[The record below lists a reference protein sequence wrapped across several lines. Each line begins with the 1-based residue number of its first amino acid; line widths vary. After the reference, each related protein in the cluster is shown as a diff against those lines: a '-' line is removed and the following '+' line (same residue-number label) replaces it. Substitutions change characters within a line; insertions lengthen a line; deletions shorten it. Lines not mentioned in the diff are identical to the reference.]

1 MGMRRWG
8 GALGALALV
17 ALLVGCGGSSDEGGP
32 DAPPL
37 PPTQPQPGAPDAGPG
52 TPDAGPGTPDAGPN
66 VPDGGTAGGS
76 LGWSRENA
84 YLGTAWGM
92 RALES
97 AGDGSFV
104 VWTYCLRSCTGDTA
118 NPKVSLRHRL
128 QAFRADGT
136 PTWTFT
142 FPRQVGVTS
151 LEVSRS
157 GRVVVGGT
165 YVEPPDFGGGPLRAP
180 PPPIEGGFFV
190 LALSPEGQ
198 HLWSRGFTAEPS
210 DARVRN
216 RSFQLRVAADDAD
229 HLVAVGRWAGPLN
242 LGGETLGSRD
252 YGISFLFAARFDAG
266 GRHLWSRSLRGE
278 GAGGD
283 LSVEALGTDAAGHL
297 ALGGTA
303 GRPGAPL
310 GNADW
315 DTEGGEPYALSLSAA
330 DGSTRWTRRLEGTRG
345 ALTDVAR
352 MPEGGLA
359 FAGHHLERGFS
370 FAGQSF
376 PEPRGL
382 DALLLAVTSTGEPRW
397 ARSFRGASREEQ
409 PELVSD
415 AQGNLTLGVV
425 ADGALELGGARFEPR
440 PRDEPRGE
448 LYLGH
453 YGADGRHLWS
463 RLVGNHTRF
472 SSALRNYGLGTQPDG
487 SVVYGVQM
495 TRESAFELDGRTFN
509 TAPGTDQLFLQF
521 RP

>member
-1 MGMRRWG
+1 
-8 GALGALALV
+8 
-17 ALLVGCGGSSDEGGP
+17 
-32 DAPPL
+32 
-37 PPTQPQPGAPDAGPG
+37 
-52 TPDAGPGTPDAGPN
+52 
-66 VPDGGTAGGS
+66 
-76 LGWSRENA
+76 
-84 YLGTAWGM
+84 M

-97 AGDGSFV
+97 AADGSFV
-104 VWTYCLRSCTGDTA
+104 VWTYCLRSCTGEFA

-128 QAFRADGT
+128 QGFRADGT
-136 PTWTFT
+136 PTWTLT
-142 FPRQVGVTS
+142 FPRQVGITS
-151 LEVSRS
+151 LEVSPS
-157 GRVVVGGT
+157 GRVLVGGT

-180 PPPIEGGFFV
+180 QPPVEGGFFLLV
-190 LALSPEGQ
+190 LSPQGE

-216 RSFQLRVAADDAD
+216 RGFQLRVAADDAEN
-229 HLVAVGRWAGPLN
+229 LVAVGRWAGPLN
-242 LGGETLGSRD
+242 LGGSTLGSRD
-252 YGISFLFAARFDAG
+252 YSISFLFAARFDPQ

-278 GAGGD
+278 GVGGD
-283 LSVEALGTDAAGHL
+283 LSVETLGTDAAGNL

-310 GNADW
+310 GDSSW
-315 DTEGGEPYALSLSAA
+315 DTEGGTPYALSLSAA
-330 DGSTRWTRRLEGTRG
+330 DGSTRWTRLLEGTRG
-345 ALTDVAR
+345 ALTAVAR
-352 MPEGGLA
+352 MPEGGVA
-359 FAGHHLERGFS
+359 FAGHYLARGFS

-382 DALLLAVTSTGEPRW
+382 DALLLAVTGTGEPRW
-397 ARSFRGASREEQ
+397 ARTFRGASREEQ

-425 ADGALELGGARFEPR
+425 ASGTLELGGAVFEPR
-440 PRDEPRGE
+440 PREEPRGE

-472 SSALRNYGLGTQPDG
+472 SSADGNYGLGTQPDG

-495 TRESAFELDGRTFN
+495 TRASSFEVDGRTFN